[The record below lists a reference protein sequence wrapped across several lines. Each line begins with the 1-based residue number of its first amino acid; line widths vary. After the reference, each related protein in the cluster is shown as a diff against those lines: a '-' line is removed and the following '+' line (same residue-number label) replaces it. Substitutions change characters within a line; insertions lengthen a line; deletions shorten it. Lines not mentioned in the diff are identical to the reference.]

1 MSTHRHDALWYAAG
15 VLVHVLVHVLGD
27 ERRQVWCLCGG
38 GCLGSVTLS
47 HAARGKRRKARERGH
62 APSSP
67 CSAQHSAQTPR
78 RQAPAGLARSKAC
91 DGAREGRHMCT
102 RQSAVYPSALNP
114 YCCLSV
120 VCARAGY
127 QTLCEERGADE
138 RRSQMRTAPSS
149 YAPMTSV
156 VYVLMC
162 PHTPMCC
169 QHMCV
174 SCVMC

>member
-47 HAARGKRRKARERGH
+47 HASVTLSHAARGKRRKARERGH

-78 RQAPAGLARSKAC
+78 RQAPAGLDPSKAY
-91 DGAREGRHMCT
+91 DPARE
-102 RQSAVYPSALNP
+102 
-114 YCCLSV
+114 
-120 VCARAGY
+120 
-127 QTLCEERGADE
+127 
-138 RRSQMRTAPSS
+138 RR
-149 YAPMTSV
+149 
-156 VYVLMC
+156 VL
-162 PHTPMCC
+162 HT
-169 QHMCV
+169 CV
-174 SCVMC
+174 SSVGTLMTQVQPYSLLSTPLLSLPDSTQCVLSQWFALVRAIKPCGR